1 MTAPPVIDV
10 HTHIVPR
17 ELVELAARS
26 PLGLHV
32 RDPTGDEPV
41 FMLPS
46 GLEHPV
52 PASFWQPEAKLE
64 QLDRD
69 GIDAAIVSVSP
80 SLVLTIDEPVAARKA
95 CAVANDGAAAYVAGG
110 RGRLHAMAC
119 VPLVDPAAAVEELRR
134 AHELGMVGVLT
145 GTSVGPQMLDAPELD
160 PFFAAA
166 AEAAMPVLLHPYLS
180 MAARP
185 APGLELAGIA
195 NAVGNPYETFLAA
208 SRLIVGGVLD
218 RHPGLVVVLVHGGG
232 ALPYQAA
239 RLAHAYAGVGPGGPA
254 RTADAYLD
262 RFLFD
267 TVLFDRR
274 ALEFL
279 VSRVGAEAVAFGS
292 DVPFAMTDMSG
303 IENARALGG
312 AAAEAIL
319 SGNASRAF
327 GIAVER
333 AAP

>member
-1 MTAPPVIDV
+1 MRTPPVIDV

-32 RDPTGDEPV
+32 RDAAGDEPV
-41 FMLPS
+41 FVLPS

-52 PASFWQPEAKLE
+52 SSSFCQPEAKLE
-64 QLDRD
+64 EMDRD
-69 GIDAAIVSVSP
+69 GIDTAIVSVSP
-80 SLVLTIDEPVAARKA
+80 SLVLTIDEPAAARRA
-95 CAVANDGAAAYVAGG
+95 CAAANEGAAAYVESG

-119 VPLVDPAAAVEELRR
+119 VPLMDPPAAVDELRR
-134 AHELGMVGVLT
+134 AHELGMVGVLA
-145 GTSVGPQMLDAPELD
+145 GTSVGARMLDAPELD

-166 AEAAMPVLLHPYLS
+166 AEAAMPVMLHPYLS
-180 MAARP
+180 MAGRP
-185 APGLELAGIA
+185 APGLELAGVA

-208 SRLIVGGVLD
+208 SWLIVGGVLD

-232 ALPYQAA
+232 SLPYQVA
-239 RLAHAYAGVGPGGPA
+239 RLAHAYAGVGPDGPA
-254 RTADAYLD
+254 RPADAYLD

-267 TVLFDRR
+267 TVVFDRR
-274 ALEFL
+274 MFEFL

-292 DVPFAMTDMSG
+292 DRPFAMADLSG
-303 IENARALGG
+303 IDNALALGG
-312 AAAEAIL
+312 DAAEAIL

-327 GIAVER
+327 GIAAER
-333 AAP
+333 MAQ